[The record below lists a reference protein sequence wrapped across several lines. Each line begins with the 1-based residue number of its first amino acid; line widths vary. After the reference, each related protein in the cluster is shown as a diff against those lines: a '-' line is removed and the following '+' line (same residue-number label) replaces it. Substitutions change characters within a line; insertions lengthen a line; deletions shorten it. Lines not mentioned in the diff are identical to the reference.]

1 MEDEL
6 LADIL
11 AVERDI
17 RLQVDALEQERAGR
31 LASLELELERQ
42 LADESVALQAEQE
55 GLEAAAVKAAVDQA
69 EALLAAAREYAMQLD
84 ELDDGA
90 LARVVLA
97 RLGRVLP
104 EGAYDSHH
112 EQT

>member
-17 RLQVDALEQERAGR
+17 RLQIDAREQQSVAQLAALEQ
-31 LASLELELERQ
+31 ELERQ
-42 LADESVALQAEQE
+42 LATETAT
-55 GLEAAAVKAAVDQA
+55 LEAERTRLETAAVEAASAQA
-69 EALLAAAREYAMQLD
+69 EALLAAVRDYAMKLD
-84 ELDDGA
+84 KLDDAA
-90 LARVVLA
+90 LAGVVCA
-97 RLGRVLP
+97 RLGRLLP